1 MIQSSA
7 GAPPPQVSQN
17 CRKWPPSEKTVQIP
31 PFQRARSTGLGH
43 PSGTVPQQ
51 SRGIKLKLCFVFC
64 RRPGRV
70 GLGGHESR
78 PLTEGQGDPA
88 AGRCGVWT
96 RVAQLPALA
105 ACLLPQ
111 GWLFS
116 QHNHYHPEAFSDFHY
131 SSSEHKEPPALS
143 QELRVQPTRDP
154 RVEPYKCVGA
164 QVCPDSHSIAC

>member
-1 MIQSSA
+1 M
-7 GAPPPQVSQN
+7 
-17 CRKWPPSEKTVQIP
+17 
-31 PFQRARSTGLGH
+31 
-43 PSGTVPQQ
+43 
-51 SRGIKLKLCFVFC
+51 
-64 RRPGRV
+64 

-88 AGRCGVWT
+88 AGRCGIWT
-96 RVAQLPALA
+96 RVAQPPALA

-164 QVCPDSHSIAC
+164 QVCPETPTQLPADTQTQKGPRLGLQTQTRYRKDRLYPHKVLLLVVITMESGRVKVLVAQSDAL